1 MLDTVAHIPL
11 QAAAPVE
18 PPPDVGL
25 LTAEFIPPTTPIAHA
40 WDAQIAQLRYLS
52 VAKKAMGAADRKWRQ
67 SLSTLHYHAAKAE
80 QSNLE
85 LEQSRLEH
93 RRSFDAL
100 EVASD
105 AYAKLGGVP
114 VYA

>member
-1 MLDTVAHIPL
+1 MLDTVAHIAL
-11 QAAAPVE
+11 QAAPVE

-25 LTAEFIPPTTPIAHA
+25 LAAEFIPPTTPIADT
-40 WDAQIAQLRYLS
+40 WDAQIAQLRDLS

-67 SLSTLHYHAAKAE
+67 SLSTLHYHYAKAE

-85 LEQSRLEH
+85 LEQSRLEFH
-93 RRSFDAL
+93 RSFDAL
-100 EVASD
+100 KVTND

-114 VYA
+114 LYA

>member
-1 MLDTVAHIPL
+1 MLDTVAHIAL
-11 QAAAPVE
+11 QGAAPVE
-18 PPPDVGL
+18 PPPGVGP
-25 LTAEFIPPTTPIAHA
+25 LTAEFIPTTPIAHA
-40 WDAQIAQLRYLS
+40 WDAQIAQLRDLS

-67 SLSTLHYHAAKAE
+67 SLSTLLYHHAKAE